1 MMGRL
6 DVRSDF
12 TPEDGRVF
20 TKALLRDL
28 AALEEMI
35 NSGMIEDDIRRIG
48 AEQELFLVNDGW
60 RPAPLAV
67 EVLARLRE
75 NGPFTTELARFNLE
89 VNLAPQEF
97 TGDCFR
103 YLEDEIRELVGEVRS
118 AANDLGA
125 EVVMAG
131 ILPTLGKSDLTMEN
145 ITPRVRYYALNDA
158 MTTARQGEYRLQIQ
172 GTDELHI
179 QHDSVMLEACNTSAQ
194 VHLQVSAAEFANFY
208 NVAQVVT
215 APVLAA
221 AANSPLLFGKR
232 LWAETRIALF
242 QQSLDTRSP
251 MLHTRELSP
260 RVRFGE
266 KWVTGS
272 ATELFHEDIARFRVL
287 LVREIEEDPRELLAD
302 GKIPTLDAL
311 QLYNSTIYRWNRPC
325 YGISN
330 GKPHLRIECRALPAG
345 PTIQDEIAN
354 AAFWLGLVM
363 GAAQEY
369 GDISRH
375 MEFDHA
381 KSNFLAASRMGLQ
394 AILTWVNGET
404 FGVRRLIREELLPL
418 ARKGLESVGINAE
431 DIDRNLGI
439 IESRVEVAGTGS
451 NWMLRSLSLMKG
463 QGTSAERLAAITAA
477 MAHRQAEDIPVHE
490 WPPATLDEGGGWKL
504 NYLKVEQY
512 MTTELFTVNE
522 DELVDLVAFLMD
534 RKAIRHVLVEDA
546 DHRLVGLVSYRSL
559 LRVMSRGGSDG
570 LGEAPAVREVMEPG
584 PVTVA
589 PETPTLEAIDL
600 MRKHKVSCLPV
611 IKAGRLVG
619 IVSERDFMSIAYEL
633 LEERLQEVV

>member
-1 MMGRL
+1 
-6 DVRSDF
+6 
-12 TPEDGRVF
+12 
-20 TKALLRDL
+20 
-28 AALEEMI
+28 
-35 NSGMIEDDIRRIG
+35 
-48 AEQELFLVNDGW
+48 
-60 RPAPLAV
+60 
-67 EVLARLRE
+67 
-75 NGPFTTELARFNLE
+75 
-89 VNLAPQEF
+89 
-97 TGDCFR
+97 
-103 YLEDEIRELVGEVRS
+103 
-118 AANDLGA
+118 
-125 EVVMAG
+125 
-131 ILPTLGKSDLTMEN
+131 
-145 ITPRVRYYALNDA
+145 
-158 MTTARQGEYRLQIQ
+158 
-172 GTDELHI
+172 
-179 QHDSVMLEACNTSAQ
+179 
-194 VHLQVSAAEFANFY
+194 
-208 NVAQVVT
+208 
-215 APVLAA
+215 
-221 AANSPLLFGKR
+221 
-232 LWAETRIALF
+232 
-242 QQSLDTRSP
+242 
-251 MLHTRELSP
+251 
-260 RVRFGE
+260 
-266 KWVTGS
+266 
-272 ATELFHEDIARFRVL
+272 
-287 LVREIEEDPRELLAD
+287 
-302 GKIPTLDAL
+302 
-311 QLYNSTIYRWNRPC
+311 
-325 YGISN
+325 
-330 GKPHLRIECRALPAG
+330 
-345 PTIQDEIAN
+345 
-354 AAFWLGLVM
+354 
-363 GAAQEY
+363 
-369 GDISRH
+369 
-375 MEFDHA
+375 
-381 KSNFLAASRMGLQ
+381 MGLQ

-570 LGEAPAVREVMEPG
+570 LGETPAVREVMEPG